1 MKNNLLHTKKLE
13 NECLRLEQIRD
24 VEGNPYWNIHNKTAE
39 FLRCFVC
46 ATAPRHLLEIGT
58 SNGYSALNFAK
69 VLKDNKG
76 HLHTIESHQERFS
89 LAEKTIKDAEVND
102 CVTIYNLHAPE
113 FFSVEPFVSMKFDFV
128 FLDAVKYQYK
138 EIVEGLVP
146 LLSDCASIVIDNTDS
161 HADEL
166 LEFREYLGNQ
176 IDFFV
181 FELHIDDGL
190 TILIRKQNK

>member
-1 MKNNLLHTKKLE
+1 MKNTDLYMKKLE
-13 NECLRLEQIRD
+13 EECLRLEKIRNT
-24 VEGNPYWNIHNKTAE
+24 EGNPYWNIHNETAE
-39 FLRCFVC
+39 FLRCLVC
-46 ATAPRHLLEIGT
+46 ATAPRHILEIGS

-69 VLKDNKG
+69 VLKEIKG
-76 HLHTIESHQERFS
+76 HLHTIESHEERFLS
-89 LAEKTIKDAEVND
+89 AKKAIFDAGADD

-113 FFSVEPFVSMKFDFV
+113 CFSVEPFLSMKFDFV

-138 EIVEGLVP
+138 EIIEQLIP
-146 LLSDCASIVIDNTDS
+146 LLLDHASIVIDNTDS

-166 LEFREYLGNQ
+166 SEFREYLGNQ
-176 IDFFV
+176 ADFSV